1 MTEAFFE
8 GHQPRDCGE
17 HRTLGSVRAWCFDC
31 GEYCYPG
38 SPCIRCEAPRLR
50 ALLAAAEAVVNEWTV
65 RGDHMCGRREMDALI
80 QAVKEAK

>member
-1 MTEAFFE
+1 
-8 GHQPRDCGE
+8 
-17 HRTLGSVRAWCFDC
+17 
-31 GEYCYPG
+31 
-38 SPCIRCEAPRLR
+38 LR